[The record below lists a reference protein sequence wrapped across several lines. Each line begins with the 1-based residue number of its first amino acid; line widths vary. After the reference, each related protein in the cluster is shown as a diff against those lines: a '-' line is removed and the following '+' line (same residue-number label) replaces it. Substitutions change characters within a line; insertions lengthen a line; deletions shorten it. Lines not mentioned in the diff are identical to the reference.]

1 MLPPG
6 KIPPE
11 KLRELVFNHLGAR
24 GERVIIG
31 ADLGID
37 AAAIDFGSSILVAST
52 DPITG
57 AEKGIGFYAVHINA
71 NDVATFGA
79 KPKWFLVSILLPEGA
94 DESLLTEIM
103 RELHESASKLGV
115 AIVGG
120 HTEVTPGLERPIVV
134 GTMLGEVEREKLVTS
149 NGAKPGDAIIVTKWA
164 GLEGTSIIASE
175 RSGELERAFGREFV
189 EKARSFIEMISVV
202 EDALTAN
209 EVGVH
214 AMHDPTEGGIANGLH
229 EMADAAGIGF
239 RVYRERIPIREET
252 LKICGFYN
260 LDPLALISSG
270 TLMIAAP
277 KERVD
282 AVVNALR
289 RKGINAAVIGEFV
302 EDPGVKV
309 IVENGRERPLER
321 PESDELWKV
330 V

>member
-1 MLPPG
+1 MLPAG

-11 KLRELVFNHLGAR
+11 KLREIVFNRLGAR

-31 ADLGID
+31 ADLGVD
-37 AAAIDFGSSILVAST
+37 AAAIDFGETVLVAST

-57 AEKGIGFYAVHINA
+57 AGEGIGFYAVHVNA

-79 KPKWFLVSILLPEGA
+79 RPKWFLASILLPENS
-94 DESLLTEIM
+94 DEAILSGIM
-103 RELHESASKLGV
+103 EELHRSAAKLGV

-120 HTEVTPGLERPIVV
+120 HTEVTPGLDRPIVV
-134 GTMLGEVEREKLVTS
+134 GTMLGEVQREKLVTS
-149 NGAKPGDAIIVTKWA
+149 NGSKPGDAIILTKWA

-175 RSGELERAFGREFV
+175 RAEELEGAFGRGFV
-189 EKARSFIEMISVV
+189 ERARKFIEMISVV

-229 EMADAAGIGF
+229 EMADAAGLGF
-239 RVYRERIPIREET
+239 RVYAERIPIREET
-252 LKICGFYN
+252 LEICRFYGLN
-260 LDPLALISSG
+260 PLALISSG
-270 TLMIAAP
+270 ALMIAAP
-277 KERVD
+277 RDGVD
-282 AVVNALR
+282 DILNALGE
-289 RKGINAAVIGEFV
+289 KGINASVIGEFV
-302 EDPGVKV
+302 EDPGVRV
-309 IVENGRERPLER
+309 IVENGEERPLER

>member
-1 MLPPG
+1 MLPAG

-11 KLRELVFNHLGAR
+11 KLRELVFNRLGAE

-31 ADLGID
+31 ADLGVD
-37 AAAIDFGSSILVAST
+37 AAAIDFGETVLVAST

-57 AEKGIGFYAVHINA
+57 AGEGIGFYAVHVNA

-79 KPKWFLVSILLPEGA
+79 RPKWFLVSILLPENS
-94 DESLLTEIM
+94 DESILSGIM
-103 RELHESASKLGV
+103 GELHRSAAKLGV

-120 HTEVTPGLERPIVV
+120 HTEVTPDLDRPIVV
-134 GTMLGEVEREKLVTS
+134 GTMLGEVPREKLVTS
-149 NGAKPGDAIIVTKWA
+149 NGSKPGDAIILTKWA

-175 RSGELERAFGREFV
+175 RAGELERAFGREFV
-189 EKARSFIEMISVV
+189 ERAKGFIEMISVV

-239 RVYRERIPIREET
+239 RVYAERIPIREET
-252 LKICGFYN
+252 LKICEFYGLN
-260 LDPLALISSG
+260 PLALISSG
-270 TLMIAAP
+270 ALMIAAP
-277 KERVD
+277 RDGVD
-282 AVVNALR
+282 EILNALGE
-289 RKGINAAVIGEFV
+289 KGINASVIGEFV
-302 EDPGVKV
+302 EDPGVRV
-309 IVENGRERPLER
+309 IVENGEERPLER

>member
-79 KPKWFLVSILLPEGA
+79 RPKWFLVSILLPENA
-94 DESLLTEIM
+94 DESLLAGIM
-103 RELHESASKLGV
+103 EELHKSASKLGV

-134 GTMLGEVEREKLVTS
+134 GTMLGEVDQEKLVTS
-149 NGAKPGDAIIVTKWA
+149 NGAKPGDAVIVTKWA

-229 EMADAAGIGF
+229 EMADAAGVGF

-270 TLMIAAP
+270 TLMVAAP
-277 KERVD
+277 KEQAK
-282 AVVNALR
+282 AVVEALR
-289 RKGINAAVIGEFV
+289 GKGINAAVIGEFV

-309 IVENGRERPLER
+309 IVENGKERPLER

>member
-6 KIPPE
+6 KVPPE
-11 KLRELVFNHLGAR
+11 KLRDIVFNHLGAP

-31 ADLGID
+31 SDLGID
-37 AAAIDFGSSILVAST
+37 AAAIDFGNTVLVAST

-57 AEKGIGFYAVHINA
+57 AEKGIGFYAVHVNA

-79 KPKWFLVSILLPEGA
+79 RPKWLLVTILLPEGS
-94 DESLLTEIM
+94 DEGLLAEIM
-103 RELHESASKLGV
+103 SELHESARELGV

-120 HTEVTPGLERPIVV
+120 HTEVTPGLDRPIVV

-149 NGAKPGDAIIVTKWA
+149 NGAEPGDAIIVTKWI

-175 RSGELERAFGREFV
+175 RGEELKGAFGREFV
-189 EKARSFIEMISVV
+189 ERAKGFIKMISVV

-209 EVGVH
+209 EFGVH

-229 EMADAAGIGF
+229 EMAEASGLGF
-239 RVYRERIPIREET
+239 RVYRESIPVREET
-252 LKICGFYN
+252 VKICEFYN

-277 KERVD
+277 KERVND
-282 AVVNALR
+282 IIGALR
-289 RKGINAAVIGEFV
+289 KRGINASVIGEFL
-302 EDPGVKV
+302 ENPGKRV
-309 IVENGRERPLER
+309 IVENGREKPLKR